1 MTATGRDFSNPEG
14 MYLDAVVVVVDDDD
28 VVLAS
33 TFFLCLTLGVGFSAL
48 GFFFGPCAVSYIQK
62 NFFTLFFFLVAYIN
76 SFKVLLEILKGS
88 TELMSNTKKY

>member
-1 MTATGRDFSNPEG
+1 MTATGRDFSNTEG
-14 MYLDAVVVVVDDDD
+14 MYLDAVVVVVVVDDDD

-62 NFFTLFFFLVAYIN
+62 NLFTLFFFWLRISTLLR
-76 SFKVLLEILKGS
+76 SFW
-88 TELMSNTKKY
+88 KY